1 MQEESPKISSD
12 QLLSELAETLR
23 EERAAL
29 IRLDTEAI
37 ERSAAEKSR
46 LSDALAQRRG
56 ELTADHRARFDAIQT
71 DLRHNLILLVH
82 ARDHLQTTLGILTG
96 QPSPPCRIHKP
107 VAECVRLDLRG

>member
-1 MQEESPKISSD
+1 MQEASPKISTD

-37 ERSAAEKSR
+37 ERSAADKSR
-46 LSDALAQRRG
+46 LSDALAQRRS
-56 ELTADHRARFDAIQT
+56 ELTTAHRARLDALQT

-82 ARDHLQTTLGILTG
+82 AKDHIQSTLGILTG
-96 QPSPPCRIHKP
+96 CNSLPGQMRKL
-107 VAECVRLDLRG
+107 VADSVRLDLRG